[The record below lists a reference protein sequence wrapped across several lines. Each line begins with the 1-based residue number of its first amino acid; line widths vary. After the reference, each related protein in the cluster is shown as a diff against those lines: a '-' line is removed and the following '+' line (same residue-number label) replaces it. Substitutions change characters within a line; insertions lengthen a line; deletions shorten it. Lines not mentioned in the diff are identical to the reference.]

1 MQVQLHETRHKK
13 RSILTRKTRLPVISS
28 VIFIRTISLILQSMQ
43 LQLQDLGSGKC
54 SIPMRKRR
62 LPVMQASK
70 PAASKC
76 RSWHW
81 SAKNTCMQSHSVIA
95 EWEDLCRD
103 QKGTAKMRDPSR
115 IPRDYTTFL

>member
-1 MQVQLHETRHKK
+1 MLNFHETCHKK
-13 RSILTRKTRLPVISS
+13 CSILTRKTRLPVISC
-28 VIFIRTISLILQSMQ
+28 VKIIKTISLLLQSMQ
-43 LQLQDLGSGKC
+43 VQLKDIGSGKC

-81 SAKNTCMQSHSVIA
+81 SAKNTCMQRHIVRA
-95 EWEDLCRD
+95 DGEDQCRD
-103 QKGTAKMRDPSR
+103 QKGNSKSA
-115 IPRDYTTFL
+115 